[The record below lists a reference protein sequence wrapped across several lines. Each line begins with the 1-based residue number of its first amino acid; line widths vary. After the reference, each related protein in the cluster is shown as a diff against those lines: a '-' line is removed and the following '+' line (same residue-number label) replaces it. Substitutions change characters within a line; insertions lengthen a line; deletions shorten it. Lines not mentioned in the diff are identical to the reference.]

1 MSKSWP
7 VVALIISLGL
17 VASTWLFGQA
27 ARDVMRTHN
36 GDRTISATGSAKR
49 RIRSDFVDWCAAVHA
64 RGPTLAEAYDRLAT
78 ASPKVRD
85 WLLRRGVAR
94 ADVAVNAVSTRTIHP
109 TNQQGEEIADQISL
123 YELTQSVCVRS
134 RDVDRVTGIARDVT
148 ELIREGVEVES
159 GEAMYIY
166 TRLPELK
173 IALLSEAARD
183 ARVRAQKI
191 AEASHARLDALA
203 SGRMGVMQVTPANV
217 SETSG
222 YGLNDTTSI
231 EKDALAIVSVVYYTE

>member
-1 MSKSWP
+1 MNKSSP
-7 VVALIISLGL
+7 AVALIISLGII
-17 VASTWLFGQA
+17 ASTWLLGQA
-27 ARDVMRTHN
+27 ARDVMRTRN
-36 GDRTISATGSAKR
+36 GDRSISATGSAKR
-49 RIRSDFVDWCAAVHA
+49 RIRSDFVDWCATVHA
-64 RGPTLAEAYDRLAT
+64 RGPTLADAYERLAVG
-78 ASPKVRD
+78 SPKVRT
-85 WLLRRGVAR
+85 WILGRGAAP
-94 ADVAVNAVSTRTIHP
+94 ADVLVNAVNTEIVHP
-109 TNQQGEEIADQISL
+109 TNDEGEEIADRISL
-123 YELTQSVCVRS
+123 YDLSQSVCVRS
-134 RDVDRVTGIARDVT
+134 RDVNRVTAIARDVT

-173 IALLSEAARD
+173 IALLQEAARD

-191 AEASHARLDALA
+191 AEASHVGLDALA